1 MYSAGY
7 IRLLLPNEVLG
18 RLSIDL
24 VVRGEAEP
32 VIEEIINRHRD
43 GAEFKDILSCSYRDN
58 GNIVHKPI
66 APLIDINIL
75 PDVPYHLFDSKVYDM
90 GFVISSRGVRIIAY
104 SAVSAQSMAINI
116 VTGQPRR

>member
-1 MYSAGY
+1 MTPNVSRGYELADLIKRGYIQNLQLYSAGY

-66 APLIDINIL
+66 APLIDINI
-75 PDVPYHLFDSKVYDM
+75 F
-90 GFVISSRGVRIIAY
+90 A
-104 SAVSAQSMAINI
+104 
-116 VTGQPRR
+116 